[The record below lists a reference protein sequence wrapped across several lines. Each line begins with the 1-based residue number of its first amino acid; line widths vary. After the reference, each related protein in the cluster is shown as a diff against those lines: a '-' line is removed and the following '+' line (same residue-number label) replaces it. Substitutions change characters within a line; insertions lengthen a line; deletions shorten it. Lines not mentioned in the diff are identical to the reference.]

1 MISNQIL
8 QSSID
13 DLKAITRIDLA
24 ILDLSGQFVAST
36 YEPEGDISNL
46 LYSFLDSPANSQ
58 AMKQQHFF
66 KVLYNDEPEYILISK
81 GTSDDAYMIGRV
93 AVSQIQALLIAYR
106 DKYDKHNFLQNLL
119 MDNLLLVDI
128 HNRASKLHIKPLVPR
143 VIFIIETPHGSGN
156 EALETIKNIFQSDED
171 FVTTIDEDSIILI
184 KQLESSDDPVQIDR
198 ISKTLMDMV
207 NSEAM
212 IKVRIASGTIVN
224 DLSELSHSYKE
235 ANMALEVGRI
245 FYPEKNIITY
255 GSLGIGRLIYQ
266 IPMSLCKMFIKE
278 IFGDKLPDIFDDETL
293 STINKFFSNN
303 LNVSE
308 TARQL
313 YVHRNTLVYR
323 LEKIQKASGL
333 DIRSFEDAMTFKIA
347 LMVISLMNHLE
358 LKEEV

>member
-1 MISNQIL
+1 MISNHVL
-8 QSSID
+8 QSSLD
-13 DLKAITRIDLA
+13 ELKSITRIDLA
-24 ILDLSGQFVAST
+24 LIDLNGQFVAST
-36 YEPEGDISNL
+36 YESDEDITNL
-46 LYSFLDSPANSQ
+46 IYAFLDSPANSQ

-66 KVLYNDEPEYILISK
+66 KVLYEDEPEYVLISK
-81 GTSDDAYMIGRV
+81 GISDDAYMIGRV
-93 AVSQIQALLIAYR
+93 AVSQIQTLLIAYK
-106 DKYDKHNFLQNLL
+106 DKYDKHNFIQNLL

-128 HNRASKLHIKPLVPR
+128 HNRATKLHIQSALAR
-143 VIFIIETPHGSGN
+143 VIFIIETPRGSYN
-156 EALETIKNIFQSDED
+156 EALETVKNIFLSNED
-171 FVTTIDEDSIILI
+171 FVTTIDEDNIILI
-184 KQLESSDDPVQIDR
+184 KQLDSSDSLQQIDD
-198 ISKTLMDMV
+198 IGNTLLDMI

-212 IKVRIASGTIVN
+212 VKVRIASGTVVN

-235 ANMALEVGRI
+235 AKMALEVGRI

-255 GSLGIGRLIYQ
+255 SSLGIGRLIYQ

-278 IFGDKLPDIFDDETL
+278 IFGDELPDIFDEETL

-323 LEKIQKASGL
+323 LEKIQKSTGL

-347 LMVISLMNHLE
+347 LMVLSLMNHLDIE
-358 LKEEV
+358 